1 MTKLLSLQKI
11 CIFMSR
17 IKTPMNSIVKEQ
29 IYSPVYVPIKNI
41 VPVVVSRMI
50 YMKGWFAWNT
60 SGSRGTAE
68 LSIPAA
74 VTAAALVPFSL
85 TLMFTLCR
93 MRETMKS
100 VSEIL
105 EKSALAENA
114 VGMPMV

>member
-1 MTKLLSLQKI
+1 MTKLLSSQKVR
-11 CIFMSR
+11 IFMSR
-17 IKTPMNSIVKEQ
+17 IKTSMNSIVKEQ
-29 IYSPVYVPIKNI
+29 IYSPVYVPMKII

-60 SGSRGTAE
+60 FGSRGAE
-68 LSIPAA
+68 ADMAPAM

-85 TLMFTLCR
+85 TLMFTLCK
-93 MRETMKS
+93 MSETMKS